1 MYNRQIISYTNR
13 EVLPRLV
20 EQKDTFGVRNDR
32 PHVWLQRVC
41 CWVLGKLG
49 ATHTYM
55 TEDYLYYQVDVT
67 DLVDSFKQQ
76 YGDVVHITGNT
87 PSKVVMGVEDFH
99 RLTNALQM
107 NHVLSFN
114 LKAPINRYHRAD
126 LTGIPVMVL
135 PWMSGI
141 LVLP

>member
-76 YGDVVHITGNT
+76 YGDVVQT
-87 PSKVVMGVEDFH
+87 P
-99 RLTNALQM
+99 R
-107 NHVLSFN
+107 
-114 LKAPINRYHRAD
+114 RR
-126 LTGIPVMVL
+126 
-135 PWMSGI
+135 W
-141 LVLP
+141 